1 VVDELHDIQRR
12 NCYSIN
18 LSDDEAFEGIGAPFY
33 KVASGLDKIIRAA
46 TGKRSVTPER
56 SMGGEL

>member
-1 VVDELHDIQRR
+1 
-12 NCYSIN
+12 